1 MNEGNKMLHPLLS
14 GIFIGDQNGTNP
26 PSPNFKL
33 QTRVLLIPPLP
44 FIPFHHS
51 TVHPNAL

>member
-1 MNEGNKMLHPLLS
+1 MLHPLLS

-33 QTRVLLIPPLP
+33 QTRVLSIPPLP